1 MHIRDFIANFNN
13 HPVLFIGSGFSFRYL
28 KNTYTWNAL
37 LSKVCEDLWGSDEK
51 YLDIKARCTQPNGY
65 CPFEQ
70 VATEIETEFNSALE
84 R

>member
-37 LSKVCEDLWGSDEK
+37 LSKVCEDLWGGGRGHLQLSC
-51 YLDIKARCTQPNGY
+51 RRNG
-65 CPFEQ
+65 
-70 VATEIETEFNSALE
+70 
-84 R
+84 